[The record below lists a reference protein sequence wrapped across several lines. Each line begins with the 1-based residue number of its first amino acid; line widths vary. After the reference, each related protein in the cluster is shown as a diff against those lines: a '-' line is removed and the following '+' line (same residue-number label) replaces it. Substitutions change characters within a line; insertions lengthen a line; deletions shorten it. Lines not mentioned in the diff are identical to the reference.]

1 MAQIP
6 PMDEYSLCP
15 IGRVRAPWK
24 SCAEIPVQGGPAEI
38 VVEAEFVDALD
49 GVERGTHLIVIGWLH
64 EADRK
69 VLQARPRKL
78 NAEAAACGVF
88 ACRAP
93 VRPNPLSI
101 TVVELARREGAVL
114 HVDPLDL
121 MDGTPIVDIK
131 SYSPGWD
138 TVFAAQRNQRV
149 PASALDDELLRAFLR
164 RDVRNHVGPA
174 WASLP
179 AQAAIEGV
187 FAAVRHFAVAP
198 RDACFSATVG
208 RLDLVTDALMAMLGA
223 SFASG
228 RIGLDPALGR
238 ARIRF
243 QCGAKHLDVAL
254 DDGE

>member
-1 MAQIP
+1 MARIP
-6 PMDEYSLCP
+6 TMHDYRLCP
-15 IGRVRAPWK
+15 IGRVHAPWR
-24 SCAEIPVQGGPAEI
+24 SCAEIPIQNGPAEI
-38 VVEAEFVDALD
+38 VVEPQFVEALD

-64 EADRK
+64 EADRH

-78 NAEAAACGVF
+78 NAKAAACGVF

-93 VRPNPLSI
+93 VRPNPLSL
-101 TVVELARREGAVL
+101 TVVELVRRDGPVL

-121 MDGTPIVDIK
+121 MDETPIVDIK

-174 WASLP
+174 WASSP
-179 AQAAIEGV
+179 ARCTIEAV
-187 FAAVRHFAVAP
+187 FGAVRHFAISP
-198 RDACFSATVG
+198 REALFSATVG

-228 RIGLDPALGR
+228 RMQFDPALGR

-243 QCGAKHLDVAL
+243 QFGEERFEVSLDV
-254 DDGE
+254 GE